1 MNSVPSSETTQVFPR
16 LRIFLMLIA
25 LREKSKVNRPHPEF
39 KVRGD
44 IKRARGS
51 PRTEKVRV
59 EGLGPT
65 SPSAL
70 LRLSRLEA
78 DAALLPRLLRALPR
92 HLLTSYFNRF
102 SQLSLSRMRGR
113 GM

>member
-1 MNSVPSSETTQVFPR
+1 MNPIPSSETTQVFPR
-16 LRIFLMLIA
+16 LRTFLRFI
-25 LREKSKVNRPHPEF
+25 RENCKVNRLYPEF

-44 IKRARGS
+44 IERARGS
-51 PRTEKVRV
+51 PRTQEKVRV

-65 SPSAL
+65 SASAP

-78 DAALLPRLLRALPR
+78 DAALLPRLLRALPP
-92 HLLTSYFNRF
+92 HLLTSYFNRS
-102 SQLSLSRMRGR
+102 SQLSLSRTGGR

>member
-1 MNSVPSSETTQVFPR
+1 MF
-16 LRIFLMLIA
+16 IA
-25 LREKSKVNRPHPEF
+25 LREKSKVTPPHPEF
-39 KVRGD
+39 KVRD
-44 IKRARGS
+44 NIKGS
-51 PRTEKVRV
+51 PRPQEKVRV

-78 DAALLPRLLRALPR
+78 DAALLQRLLRALPR